1 MVIRRIREHVTAQNW
16 FAVAID
22 LGIVVAGVFLGAQ
35 ANNWNEVRHDR
46 DKGHAYRVRLVEEL
60 RTTEQGMRGIKL
72 YYGDA
77 RSHALAALAV
87 LRTPGS
93 PVGEAFLIDAY
104 QATQVLP
111 RAARHS
117 TYDEI
122 LQSGSLELIGS
133 PDERARLANYFW
145 RMDGLVSLDSAS
157 PTYRERLRSVMPYEV
172 QQAILAKC
180 SEILSD
186 LGNGLMLS
194 RLPDHCALGLD
205 PSLAAKAAAQIRSEP
220 GLVNDLTRMIVTLD
234 SRILSFGKLEINAR
248 QVRQY
253 IERGTGRRGPLS

>member
-1 MVIRRIREHVTAQNW
+1 MVIRRIRDHVATHNW

-22 LGIVVAGVFLGAQ
+22 LGIVVVGVFLGTQ
-35 ANNWNEVRHDR
+35 ANNWNEARHDR
-46 DKGHAYRVRLVEEL
+46 DKGHAYRVRLIEEL

-77 RSHALAALAV
+77 RTHALAALEV
-87 LRTPGS
+87 LRTPAS
-93 PVGEAFLIDAY
+93 PAGETFLVDSY

-122 LQSGSLELIGS
+122 LQSGSLELVGS

-157 PTYRERLRSVMPYEV
+157 PAYRERLRSVMPYEV
-172 QQAILAKC
+172 QQAIRAKC
-180 SEILSD
+180 DEILSD

-194 RLPDHCALGLD
+194 RLPDHCAIGLD
-205 PSLAAKAAAQIRSEP
+205 PALAAQTAVKLRSQP
-220 GLVNDLTRMIVTLD
+220 GLVDDLTRMIVTLD
-234 SRILSFGKLEINAR
+234 SRILSFAKLETNAR
-248 QVRQY
+248 EVRQY
-253 IERGTGRRGPLS
+253 LKRGTG

>member
-1 MVIRRIREHVTAQNW
+1 MVIRRIRDHVADQNW
-16 FAVAID
+16 FAVLID
-22 LGIVVAGVFLGAQ
+22 LGIVIVGVFFGTQ
-35 ANNWNEVRHDR
+35 ATNWNEMRHDR
-46 DKGHAYRVRLVEEL
+46 DRGHAYRVRLVEEL
-60 RTTEQGMRGIKL
+60 RTTEQGMGGIKL
-72 YYGDA
+72 YYTDA
-77 RSHALAALAV
+77 RVHALAALAV
-87 LRTPGS
+87 LRNPGLPAS
-93 PVGEAFLIDAY
+93 ETFLVDSY

-111 RAARHS
+111 RAARHT

-133 PDERARLANYFW
+133 PDERARLANYYW

-194 RLPDHCALGLD
+194 RLPEHCVLGLD
-205 PSLAAKAAAQIRSEP
+205 PTMAAEAATKIRSET

-234 SRILSFGKLEINAR
+234 SRILSFGKLETNAR
-248 QVRQY
+248 EVRQY
-253 IERGTGRRGPLS
+253 IERDKR

>member
-1 MVIRRIREHVTAQNW
+1 MVIRRIREHVTELNW
-16 FAVAID
+16 FAVLID
-22 LGIVVAGVFLGAQ
+22 LSIVVAGVFLGTQ
-35 ANNWNEVRHDR
+35 ANNWNQARIDR

-60 RTTEQGMRGIKL
+60 RTTEQGMRGMKL
-72 YYGDA
+72 YYTDA

-87 LRTPGS
+87 LRTTGS
-93 PVGEAFLIDAY
+93 AVGEAFLVDSY

-122 LQSGSLELIGS
+122 LQSGSLELIGT
-133 PDERARLANYFW
+133 PDERARLANYYW

-172 QQAILAKC
+172 QRSILAKC

-194 RLPDHCALGLD
+194 RLPEHCALGLD
-205 PSLAAKAAAQIRSEP
+205 PTMAAAAAAKIRSEP

-234 SRILSFGKLEINAR
+234 SRILSFGKLETNAR
-248 QVRQY
+248 EVRQH
-253 IERGTGRRGPLS
+253 IERGKR

>member
-1 MVIRRIREHVTAQNW
+1 MVIRRIRDHVADQNW
-16 FAVAID
+16 FAVAVD
-22 LGIVVAGVFLGAQ
+22 LGIVVAGVFLGTQ
-35 ANNWNEVRHDR
+35 VSNWNEARHDR
-46 DKGHAYRVRLVEEL
+46 DKGQAYRVRLIEEL

-72 YYGDA
+72 YYTDA
-77 RSHALAALAV
+77 RAHALAALAV
-87 LRTPGS
+87 LRTPQALA
-93 PVGEAFLIDAY
+93 GEAFLVDSY

-122 LQSGSLELIGS
+122 LQSGSLELVGS

-157 PTYRERLRSVMPYEV
+157 PAYRERVRSVMPYEV

-186 LGNGLMLS
+186 LGNGLMLP
-194 RLPDHCALGLD
+194 RLPEHCVLGLD
-205 PSLAAKAAAQIRSEP
+205 PALAAEASAQIRSEP

-234 SRILSFGKLEINAR
+234 SRILSYGKLETNAR
-248 QVRQY
+248 EVRHY
-253 IERGTGRRGPLS
+253 IERGKH

>member
-22 LGIVVAGVFLGAQ
+22 LAIVVAGVLIATQ
-35 ANNWNEVRHDR
+35 ANNWNANRIER
-46 DKGHAYRVRLVEEL
+46 DKGHAYRVRLIEEL

-77 RSHALAALAV
+77 RTHALAALAV

-93 PVGEAFLIDAY
+93 PGGEAFLVDSY

-111 RAARHS
+111 RAARHA

-122 LQSGSLELIGS
+122 LQSGSLELVGS

-145 RMDGLVSLDSAS
+145 RMDGLVSLDSVS
-157 PTYRERLRSVMPYEV
+157 PAYRERLRSVMPYEV
-172 QQAILAKC
+172 QQAIVAKC
-180 SEILSD
+180 GEILSD

-194 RLPDHCALGLD
+194 RIPEHCAIGLD
-205 PSLAAKAAAQIRSEP
+205 PGLTAQASAQIRSAP

-234 SRILSFGKLEINAR
+234 SRILSFGKLGTNAR
-248 QVRQY
+248 EVRQY
-253 IERGTGRRGPLS
+253 IERGER

>member
-1 MVIRRIREHVTAQNW
+1 MVIRRIRDHVATQNW
-16 FAVAID
+16 FAVAVD
-22 LGIVVAGVFLGAQ
+22 LGIVVLGVFLGTQ
-35 ANNWNEVRHDR
+35 VSNWNEARHDR
-46 DKGHAYRVRLVEEL
+46 DQGHAYRVRLIEEL

-72 YYGDA
+72 YYTDA
-77 RSHALAALAV
+77 RAHALAALAV
-87 LRTPGS
+87 LRTPRA
-93 PVGEAFLIDAY
+93 PADEAFLIDSY

-122 LQSGSLELIGS
+122 LQSGSLESVGS

-157 PTYRERLRSVMPYEV
+157 PAYRERVRSVMPYEV
-172 QQAILAKC
+172 QQAIVAKC

-194 RLPDHCALGLD
+194 RLPEHCVLGLD
-205 PSLAAKAAAQIRSEP
+205 PALAARASAQIRSEP

-248 QVRQY
+248 EVRQY
-253 IERGTGRRGPLS
+253 IERGKH